1 MNTFRLATPLG
12 SVLFTD
18 EVLKQF
24 RKSRQRWRWSKMTGG
39 QLFARLTNSNI
50 EVCKAT
56 VTRTKDRRGRFFF
69 LPDRKEENKE
79 IQSCFLDGLHYVG
92 DWHTHPQE
100 LPTPSQEDLNSIA
113 ECFKKSKHELKAFL
127 LVIVGISEPPQG
139 LWVGWHDGN
148 STTRLLGRMA

>member
-12 SVLFTD
+12 SLLFTD

-39 QLFARLTNSNI
+39 QLFARLTNSNT

-56 VTRTKDRRGRFFF
+56 RTRPKDRRGRFFF
-69 LPDRKEENKE
+69 LPDREEENKE

-100 LPTPSQEDLNSIA
+100 LPTPSQE
-113 ECFKKSKHELKAFL
+113 
-127 LVIVGISEPPQG
+127 
-139 LWVGWHDGN
+139 
-148 STTRLLGRMA
+148 RLE